1 MSKKLEEVFDEVRRS
16 IEAKVEGDI
25 EHFLAGL
32 KEYALEEGLSPDVT
46 FAVSQYWIQ
55 QLVGDF
61 HLNILAHKIPGE
73 DNEVENQSPASTTT
87 GEGAE

>member
-1 MSKKLEEVFDEVRRS
+1 M
-16 IEAKVEGDI
+16 EGDI
-25 EHFLAGL
+25 KRLLAGL

-61 HLNILAHKIPGE
+61 HLNILAHEIPGE
-73 DNEVENQSPASTTT
+73 EE
-87 GEGAE
+87 EE

>member
-1 MSKKLEEVFDEVRRS
+1 MSEKLEEVFDEVRRS

-25 EHFLAGL
+25 EHLLAGL

-46 FAVSQYWIQ
+46 FAVCQYWIH

-61 HLNILAHKIPGE
+61 HLNILAHEIPGE
-73 DNEVENQSPASTTT
+73 DDEDEDQSSASTTP
-87 GEGAE
+87 GEGTE